1 MNKIIPLSLVAIL
14 SLSATEI
21 ELAPIGVESTV
32 ITEVAQNAQISADL
46 AEALNNNIPSIDMS
60 RRSGI
65 ANDVFIR
72 GQKRDNISVEVD
84 GTKVHGACPNR
95 MDPPTSHI
103 LANQVEDV
111 EVIEGPYDVTTFGT
125 MSGGLKVTT
134 KKPTKELSGEVTAGV
149 GSWGYRKLGATVSGG
164 NDTIRVLVTGS
175 TETSG
180 QYEDGDGNT
189 LSQQTKNKATMAGN
203 TYQTQYEN
211 LDAYEKK
218 SVMAKVFVNITDD
231 QELRLSYTGNRSENI
246 LYPSTPM
253 DAAYDDSNI
262 YSIEYNIANLS
273 DTAKNINLQYY
284 YSDVDHPMD
293 TKYRQVAIM
302 TDKYTTNQ
310 LQTSMKG
317 LKLKTDFD
325 IDGTKVLFGLDGNSR
340 MWQGEKF
347 DTNNTTGVQSG
358 FATSLTHTETDNA
371 AVFAK
376 VEKSFGAIDI
386 QAGARY
392 DSTDITP
399 DDITKNKRSFNA
411 LNAHLITTY
420 NLNNASKVFL
430 GFGKASRVPDARELY
445 LIGANPSSNN
455 NLDQTTNKEIDLGYE
470 LQNDSMK
477 FKVKTFY
484 SDLDNYI
491 YLHKTSA
498 TTSTF
503 ENIDAKVY
511 GAEISSE
518 YFLTDTIT
526 LDASASYKRGKK
538 DNALAGQTNTNL
550 ADIAPLRGTVGATY
564 EYANNSTLSAEIV
577 ASERW
582 DTYDADNGEQELA
595 GWSIVNLKA
604 KHAFGKNLDLTLGAN
619 NIFDVTFAQSNTY
632 ADLVLSATTGSEK
645 ILMNDPGRY
654 LYTNLTYK
662 F

>member
-1 MNKIIPLSLVAIL
+1 MKKIIPLSLVAIL